1 MADTGLSQ
9 EAVDF
14 FENYNNQT
22 KTIQPVNSGLIVKP
36 DEKDFNFWNTAG
48 RLTLSA
54 AQGVINAGEE
64 ALTLLDENIVMPY
77 DTKDTLLGKVAFTDF
92 VPRFV
97 TPEKWKDP
105 TFRNTRQLPVF
116 HQPEG
121 SAERLTESAARY
133 ITGFLGPN
141 KYLKG
146 VGLAG
151 TFAKTGARGMIAG
164 AVADVAVFSGDEGRL
179 ADVLLEFDSPV
190 LNNAVTQYLQTDT
203 EDTEMEGRL
212 KNVLEGGIIGG
223 TIEGGVRALVIG
235 IKAVKATRATRKL
248 EQKVKINKEAGEAIA
263 DVLKGKKSKKVLTQI
278 VDNNKA
284 INTKQYI
291 KSINIGEKNAKQE
304 TESFI
309 KKILNT
315 RSFTNSAQVLKTID
329 DVSERFDETTKE
341 YLQNDVLKN
350 KTAEELATLLSRN
363 KEEVLKALP
372 KDAAAAKNATVRM
385 LASKQVLQELAF
397 TLKETSEKYVNKFGR
412 DTKLWTEEAL
422 KEVALQSEIVRKTVV
437 TLKDQIRG
445 AARTTQAG
453 RIQVAKSEGKIIDVE
468 KMADIIKNFEGDSV
482 AMANLIKDAPLED
495 VINAV
500 AKTKYQKS
508 VEVFNSLYINS
519 LLSGVFTQAL
529 NLTSGV
535 FEALI
540 RPLEQ
545 IGGGLL
551 RADLRAMRLGFAQ
564 YQGMMLGFK
573 DTMRITGLALK
584 QGDAILDPLA
594 RTQDN
599 LEIVGGKAVR
609 PISGANLGF
618 DGGVGTAIDWFGNS
632 TELPS
637 RLLMTGDEL
646 LKQINY
652 RGRLF
657 ANATNNTLERNLP
670 LDSKEG
676 KANLKKIF
684 DNGFTKEGHANI
696 KDNPMNADAL
706 EYARVSSY
714 TNMLDNGSYMN
725 LGSKLQNFLLSTPE
739 LRFMAPFIRT
749 PTNLWRHFGNRV
761 PGFGLFT
768 KQTRDLWRSGD
779 RRARA
784 DVLGRQM
791 LGVAATM
798 YGFDLA
804 MQEVTAKD
812 GRRYPKLTGNGP
824 SNMDIKKIW
833 LANGWQPYSIA
844 QVNDDGSITYKQ
856 YNRMDPRFYIFGL
869 IADAKENLL
878 NMNDEEKE
886 GFYTA
891 AALTV
896 MRNATNKLY
905 LRGISDAL
913 ELIANPTENSFSKF
927 FGGIVGNAIPYA
939 SLRNQGIPG
948 ILEPEKQV
956 FETRGFLDR
965 IIARTGMG
973 EKYLEPKRDILTGKP
988 IEKTPSSLYLNPDGI
1003 ASFSFWL
1010 QAPSL
1015 VGRQI
1020 DIKDNPVAYEVARLK
1035 IPLTEPQKVRYGTVD
1050 LTTYEKNNQSAYDYM
1065 LENIGKVKIQNKNL
1079 TEFLQSTFDSTT
1091 YQQLQE
1097 GNIYN
1102 DGGKEIYIKKIFK
1115 GFKDKTYA
1123 NMLKEYPEVLEAIET
1138 AVKTKYGFRK
1148 KIVGD
1153 KDGIDF
1159 SLESISPNNPFY
1171 KKNQNNDLSEENKK
1185 SSKSILSIIGDGII
1199 SPAMAGDMVTA
1210 KDKEGLES
1218 KVAVNNNI
1226 DKNFLGK
1233 LEYGKDKGLKGLV
1246 PNNKGI
1252 VIGTSGV
1259 TIAMGYDLGSKTLN
1273 ELETMFPTSGN
1284 LTDKEIQ
1291 NNKDIVNKLKPYLG
1305 LKGKAALDAVTT
1317 TPFTITENERKTIN
1331 EFATKETLKQ
1341 LNNEWSK
1348 TTKNIENPPFKSF
1361 DELPQE
1367 IATVIFSVAWQ
1378 HGVSDTTK
1386 FNFWN
1391 QVTTG
1396 EWGDAISNLRD
1407 WDSSGKPSQTQSRRD
1422 KEANL
1427 LEEWL
1432 NKNK

>member
-1 MADTGLSQ
+1 MAAELSQ
-9 EAVDF
+9 ETLRII
-14 FENYNNQT
+14 ENYNKQT
-22 KTIQPVNSGLIVKP
+22 KTIEPINSGLIVKP
-36 DEKDFNFWNTAG
+36 DKKDFNFWTTAG
-48 RLTLSA
+48 GLALSA
-54 AQGVINAGEE
+54 GQGVLNAGEE
-64 ALTLLDENIVMPY
+64 AITLLDENIVMPY

-105 TFRNTRQLPVF
+105 TLRNTRQLPVF

-121 SAERLTESAARY
+121 AAERFTESVARY
-133 ITGFLGPN
+133 ITGFFGPN
-141 KYLKG
+141 RLLKG
-146 VGLAG
+146 AGLAG
-151 TFAKTGARGMIAG
+151 TFLKGTTRGVLAG
-164 AVADVAVFSGDEGRL
+164 GVADVAVFGGNEGRL

-190 LNNAVTQYLQTDT
+190 LDNAVTQYLSTDI

-212 KNVLEGGIIGG
+212 KNVLEGGFIGG
-223 TIEGGVRALVIG
+223 VAEGGVRAILIG
-235 IKAVKATRATRKL
+235 IKAVKAARAARTL
-248 EQKVKINKEAGEAIA
+248 EQKVKINKEAGEAIV

-278 VDNNKA
+278 VNNNKA

-315 RSFTNSAQVLKTID
+315 RSFANSAQVLKTID

-412 DTKLWTEEAL
+412 DTKLWTQEAL
-422 KEVALQSEIVRKTVV
+422 KDVALQSEIVRKTVV

-453 RIQVAKSEGKIIDVE
+453 RIKVAKSEGKIIDVE

-500 AKTKYQKS
+500 SKTKYQKS

-519 LLSGVFTQAL
+519 LLSGYFTQAL
-529 NLTSGV
+529 NLTSGI

-545 IGGGLL
+545 IGGGLV

-573 DTMRITGLALK
+573 DTMRITGLALR

-609 PISGANLGF
+609 PISGSNLGF
-618 DGGVGTAIDWFGNS
+618 DGRAGTAIDWFGNA

-646 LKQINY
+646 LKQMNY

-670 LDSKEG
+670 LNSKEG
-676 KANLKKIF
+676 KANIKKIF

-725 LGSKLQNFLLSTPE
+725 LGSKVQNFLLSTPE

-791 LGVAATM
+791 LGMAATM

-804 MQEVTAKD
+804 IQEVTSKD
-812 GRRYPKLTGNGP
+812 GKRYPRLTGNGP
-824 SNMDIKKIW
+824 SNMDIKKTW

-878 NMNDEEKE
+878 NINDTEKE

-905 LRGISDAL
+905 LKGISDAL
-913 ELIANPTENSFSKF
+913 ELIANPTEKSMEKF
-927 FGGIVGNAIPYA
+927 FGGVAGNIIPYA

-948 ILEPEKQV
+948 ILEPEKESY
-956 FETRGFLDR
+956 ETRGFLDR
-965 IIARTGMG
+965 IIARSGMG

-988 IEKTPSSLYLNPDGI
+988 IEKTPSSLYLNPDGV

-1010 QAPSL
+1010 QGPSL

-1020 DIKDNPVAYEVARLK
+1020 DVKDNPVAYEVARLK
-1035 IPLTEPQKVRYGTVD
+1035 IPLTEPQKVKYGTVD
-1050 LTTYEKNNQSAYDYM
+1050 LTTYKKNNQSAYDYM
-1065 LENIGKVKIQNKNL
+1065 LENIGKVKIQNQTL
-1079 TEFLQSTFDSTT
+1079 TEFLQNTFDSTT
-1091 YQQLQE
+1091 YQRLQE

-1115 GFKDKTYA
+1115 GFKDKTYYK
-1123 NMLKEYPEVLEAIET
+1123 MIKEYPEVEKAIKT
-1138 AVKTKYGFRK
+1138 AVKTKYGLRK
-1148 KIVGD
+1148 KIIGD
-1153 KDGIDF
+1153 KEGIDF
-1159 SLESISPNNPFY
+1159 SLENISPNNPFY

-1185 SSKSILSIIGDGII
+1185 SSKSILSILGDGII
-1199 SPAMAGDMVTA
+1199 SPAMAGDMVTDKD
-1210 KDKEGLES
+1210 KDKEGLEI

-1226 DKNFLGK
+1226 DENFLGD
-1233 LEYGKDKGLKGLV
+1233 LEYGEDKGLKGLV
-1246 PNNKGI
+1246 PNNNGM
-1252 VIGTSGV
+1252 VIGKSGV

-1273 ELETMFPTSGN
+1273 ELEAMFPTN
-1284 LTDKEIQ
+1284 P
-1291 NNKDIVNKLKPYLG
+1291 DIVNKLKPYLG

-1317 TPFTITENERKTIN
+1317 TPFTITENERETIN
-1331 EFATKETLKQ
+1331 KFATEKTLKQ
-1341 LNNEWSK
+1341 LKSEWNK
-1348 TTKNIENPPFKSF
+1348 TTKNIDNPPFKSF

-1396 EWGDAISNLRD
+1396 KWDDAINNLRD
-1407 WDSSGKPSQTQSRRD
+1407 WDNSGKPSQTQPRRE

-1427 LEEWL
+1427 LKEWL